1 MEPELEDAMDELA
14 ANPLPVLLTART
26 GHVLTLTLNRP
37 DKLNAFNVGLH
48 EALIAALET
57 AAHDPECRA
66 VVLTGAGRAFCA
78 GQDLSDR
85 VFTPGGPR
93 TDLGATLTAFWNP
106 LARAIRHLP
115 KPVIAAVNGT
125 AAGAGA
131 NLALACDVV
140 IAARSAR
147 FIQSFGKLGLVP
159 DTGGTWTLPRL
170 VGDARA
176 RALAM
181 LAEPISA
188 EQAEAWGMIW
198 KTVDDAALTTEVQR
212 MAETLAR
219 GPTHGFGLQKKAF
232 LASATNDFDAQL
244 DLERDL
250 QREAGFTPDYAE
262 GVTAFME
269 KRAPNYTG
277 RPE

>member
-1 MEPELEDAMDELA
+1 MDDRMADAPQEA
-14 ANPLPVLLTART
+14 PVLLTAQSD
-26 GHVLTLTLNRP
+26 GVLTLTLNRP
-37 DKLNAFNVGLH
+37 QKLNAFNVALH
-48 EALIAALET
+48 EALSAALAR
-57 AAHDPECRA
+57 AAEDPDCR
-66 VVLTGAGRAFCA
+66 VLVLTGAGRAFCA

-85 VFTPGGPR
+85 VVAPGGARP
-93 TDLGATLTAFWNP
+93 DLGATLTAFWNP
-106 LARAIRHLP
+106 LARAIRQLP

-131 NLALACDVV
+131 NLALACDIVV
-140 IAARSAR
+140 AAHSAR

-188 EQAEAWGMIW
+188 EQAAAWGMIW
-198 KTVDDAALTTEVQR
+198 RAIRDEDVWPEVDR
-212 MAETLAR
+212 MARALAN
-219 GPTHGFGLQKKAF
+219 GPTYGFGLQKAAF
-232 LASATNDFDAQL
+232 LASATNDFDSQL

-250 QREAGFTPDYAE
+250 QRTAGFTPDYAE
-262 GVTAFME
+262 GVIAFME
-269 KRAPNYTG
+269 KRAPRYTG